1 MIASKYTSIV
11 RYLNTGRFPNVLSST
26 PSNFRR
32 EASKYT
38 LEPNGQLLRG
48 GKRVVRFSER
58 ESVFASMHATHS
70 GRDITWKKIKERFY
84 WRGGQ
89 AYVAKKVSE
98 CVACAYKNNS
108 LWKAGLPKLKAIP
121 VTPKAFWRV
130 HVDFL

>member
-26 PSNFRR
+26 VSNFRR

-58 ESVFASMHATHS
+58 EAVFASMHATHC